1 MTSDSY
7 SRPASRTPSR
17 QKPQRRARSTEA
29 EPAEPA
35 RNVPENAL
43 QSRAAAAALF
53 EEVLR
58 SGQSIEDCLSRL
70 VSGLDER
77 DLGLVRAISLVSFRR
92 LGTIR
97 QALRARMAQGF
108 AAGGER
114 MEALLVTA
122 VAQILFMDVPDHAAV
137 DCAVT
142 LVGESE
148 RDAHKR
154 GFVNAVLRR
163 ISREKSEILADAE
176 ADPLRDLP
184 PWLAARWVRHYGEAI
199 AAAMAAAQRHEPT
212 LDITVKADAAG
223 WAEKLGARL
232 LPGGNLRLESHA
244 SIETLP
250 GYEEGAWWVQDA
262 AAALPALLIGAKPEQ
277 RIADLCAAPGGKT
290 MQLAAM
296 GAHITAVDRSAP
308 RMEQLRRNLTRT
320 NLSAEIIIADA
331 AKWQAEPF
339 DAVLVDAPCTST
351 GTMRRHPDVAW
362 TKTEA
367 DIEKLASLQTRLIDN
382 AIALT
387 KPGGTIVFCTC
398 SLEPEEG
405 EVQLQALLARRSDV
419 RLSPI
424 MPDEVG
430 GLADAITPLGE
441 LRTRPDQ
448 LPHETPRQ
456 AGWAGFYAMRLIK
469 L

>member
-1 MTSDSY
+1 MNAQ
-7 SRPASRTPSR
+7 RPTRQPPRQRAASGD
-17 QKPQRRARSTEA
+17 QQRGAAPDVPVSTI
-29 EPAEPA
+29 
-35 RNVPENAL
+35 PENAL

-77 DLGLVRAISLVSFRR
+77 DLGLVRAIALVSFRR

-114 MEALLVTA
+114 MEALLATA

-163 ISREKSEILADAE
+163 IAREKSEILADAE
-176 ADPLRDLP
+176 VDPLRDLP
-184 PWLAARWVRHYGEAI
+184 PWLAARWVQHYGETIAI
-199 AAAMAAAQRHEPT
+199 AMAAAQRHEPT

-223 WAEKLGARL
+223 WAEKLGARVL
-232 LPGGNLRLESHA
+232 AGSSLRLESHA
-244 SIETLP
+244 AIETLQ

-262 AAALPALLIGAKPEQ
+262 AAALPALLVGAKPGQ
-277 RIADLCAAPGGKT
+277 HIADLCAAPGGKT
-290 MQLAAM
+290 MQLAAL
-296 GAHITAVDRSAP
+296 GADVTAVDRSVP

-320 NLSAEIIIADA
+320 GLAAQIIIADA
-331 AKWQAEPF
+331 TKWQAEPF
-339 DAVLVDAPCTST
+339 DAVLVDAPCSST
-351 GTMRRHPDVAW
+351 GTIRRHPDVAW
-362 TKTEA
+362 TKTGA
-367 DIEKLASLQTRLIDN
+367 DIEKLAALQSRLIDN

-387 KPGGTIVFCTC
+387 RTGGTIVFCTC

-405 EVQLQALLARRSDV
+405 DAHLQALAGRADV

-424 MPDEVG
+424 MPDEIG

-448 LPHETPRQ
+448 LPDDRPRH
-456 AGWAGFYAMRLIK
+456 AGWTGFYAMRLIK